1 MDLISNTRQSSF
13 GSRRRQEGG
22 YVLLTLLLIVALL
35 VVAFATILPT
45 VTFEMKRDQEQELIH
60 RGVQYSR
67 AIRAYY
73 KKFGR
78 YPTRLEDLE
87 NTNNLRFLRKRY
99 KDPITHQDF
108 KLLHFGEVKLSFTGG
123 IGGGGIA
130 GATPAGA
137 PSGANGS
144 SSAFG
149 GSGFGGSG
157 FGGSAFGGPSSGASG
172 FGSSGA
178 NGTGV
183 NSNGVFAQ
191 SSSFGGNSSGA
202 FGASSNSQTGQAGT
216 NPTSGSDS
224 SSASQPVSQAPGTT
238 TAPGDA
244 TSSSQQVIAGGP
256 IVGVVSVSKKDGIR
270 EFNHKKKYSEWQF
283 IYDPS
288 SDRGGLLSTPN
299 QPPLQNSLNQ
309 PGQNAQPGS
318 NNGSAFGSSSSSG
331 FGNSPNLI
339 NGPGTPA
346 PP

>member
-1 MDLISNTRQSSF
+1 MDLISNTRQSPCET
-13 GSRRRQEGG
+13 RRQEGG

-137 PSGANGS
+137 PSGSNGP
-144 SSAFG
+144 SSA
-149 GSGFGGSG
+149 FGGSG

-178 NGTGV
+178 NGSGV

-191 SSSFGGNSSGA
+191 SSSFGGNSGSA
-202 FGASSNSQTGQAGT
+202 FGANSNSQTGGT
-216 NPTSGSDS
+216 NPTSGADS

-244 TSSSQQVIAGGP
+244 ISSSQQVIAGGP

-309 PGQNAQPGS
+309 PGQNALPGS
-318 NNGSAFGSSSSSG
+318 NSGSAFGSSSSSG

-346 PP
+346 PPQTNPPQQQ